1 MRFQRGHYPFGRGM
15 QGGQSPLALSLHGVQ
30 AYSPKIQRIKTRN
43 LDFISIDFFL
53 KKAYN
58 KFIRLYEGMI
68 LMGCKVVKFGGSSL
82 ADADQFRKVAAII
95 KSDEKR
101 KFVVPSAPGKRFSD
115 DIKITD
121 MLYKCAELAGSGL
134 DFSDEFR
141 TIKERYNGIIIEL
154 GIDMNL
160 DDEFNS
166 IAAELKARPARD
178 FAASRGEYLNG
189 KVLSRYLGFE
199 FVDAADVIIFDNKG
213 ALLLEDTVK
222 AVRERVKHLPNA
234 VIPGFYGRTT
244 EGAVKT
250 FSRGGSDVTGSIIAN
265 AVNAE
270 IYENWT
276 DVSGFLVADPRV
288 VENPDVI
295 QVITYKELRELSY
308 MGATVLHEDAI
319 FPVRSAGIPIN
330 IRNTNRPD
338 DSGTMIVSD
347 DHDFTG
353 ESACTITGIA
363 GRKGFSTIN
372 IEKAMMNSETGFG
385 MKVLKALSDNGI
397 SFEHMPSGIDT
408 MSITVDSAK
417 LEPVREKVLSQI
429 RRDVSPDHLEIE
441 DGIALLAVVGRRMK
455 NTRGT
460 VARIFASMA
469 HARIN
474 VKMIDQG
481 SSELNVIIGVS
492 ENDLNEAIRRIY
504 DMFVNSEK
512 D

>member
-1 MRFQRGHYPFGRGM
+1 M
-15 QGGQSPLALSLHGVQ
+15 A
-30 AYSPKIQRIKTRN
+30 
-43 LDFISIDFFL
+43 FISIDFNE
-53 KKAYN
+53 KKEYN
-58 KFIRLYEGMI
+58 SYCDKKTPSAVIIYKGMVFS
-68 LMGCKVVKFGGSSL
+68 MGNKVVKFGGSSL
-82 ADADQFRKVAAII
+82 ADANQFRKVADII
-95 KSDEKR
+95 KSDSKR
-101 KFVVPSAPGKRFSD
+101 KYVVPSAPGKRFSE

-121 MLYKCAELAGSGL
+121 MLYKCCELAGSGM
-134 DFSDEFR
+134 DFSEDFQI
-141 TIKERYNGIIIEL
+141 IKDRYNGIISEL
-154 GIDMNL
+154 GINMSL
-160 DDEFNS
+160 DDEFDS
-166 IAAELKARPARD
+166 IVKELKARPAKD

-189 KVLSRYLGFE
+189 KVLASYLGFN
-199 FVDAADVIIFDNKG
+199 FVDAADVVIFDTKG
-213 ALLLEDTVK
+213 VLMLDDTVK
-222 AVRERVKHLPNA
+222 AVRKKLKDLDNA

-244 EGAVKT
+244 EGYIKT

-265 AVNAE
+265 AVRAD

-276 DVSGFLVADPRV
+276 DVSGFLVADPRI

-295 QVITYKELRELSY
+295 EVITYRELRELAY
-308 MGATVLHEDAI
+308 MGASVLHEDAI

-330 IRNTNRPD
+330 IRNTNRPED
-338 DSGTMIVSD
+338 AGTMIVSD
-347 DHDFTG
+347 DFDFSR
-353 ESACTITGIA
+353 ESLHHTITGIA

-385 MKVLKALSDNGI
+385 MKVLKVLYENGL

-417 LEPVREKVLSQI
+417 LNQVREKVIADI
-429 RRDVSPDHLEIE
+429 RKEVAPDHIEIE
-441 DGIALLAVVGRRMK
+441 DGIALLAIVGRRMK

-492 ENDLNEAIRRIY
+492 EHDLAEAIRRIY
-504 DMFVNSEK
+504 DMFINSEK
-512 D
+512 V